1 MRPGRRRRLLVC
13 VTFLLAAYALLG
25 AGCGSTAD
33 DKGGSMFAIS
43 SPAFE
48 AGGLI
53 PAEHATTAVPGG
65 ANTSIPYEWRNAPQG
80 TKSYALV
87 LIDRAPVARNWVHWI
102 VHDIPASAS
111 SVAAGASPS
120 GLPQGAK
127 ELANTFGRPGYG
139 GPQPPP
145 GTGKHP
151 YEATAYALDVES
163 LSLAPS
169 ATLQD
174 LEKAMEGHVLGTA
187 SVTGNFGR

>member
-1 MRPGRRRRLLVC
+1 VTRRSPFPVLAIALLV
-13 VTFLLAAYALLG
+13 VWAGLA
-25 AGCGSTAD
+25 AGCGPSTQ
-33 DKGGSMFAIS
+33 DKGGSMLTIS

-48 AGGLI
+48 TGGLI

-102 VHDIPASAS
+102 VYDIPASSTALP
-111 SVAAGASPS
+111 AGASS
-120 GLPQGAK
+120 SRLPQGAR
-127 ELANTFGRPGYG
+127 ELKNTFGQVGYG

-151 YEATAYALDVES
+151 YEATLYALDVET

-169 ATLQD
+169 SATLD
-174 LEKAMEGHVLGTA
+174 GLEEAMRGHILGTA
-187 SVTGNFGR
+187 SMTGNFGR